1 MLKIQQRKQRDFDLI
16 DDSSEVI
23 DILKAEFTDRKLF
36 IRYAVQKT
44 EVTINEFLPD
54 RSLMVVTDP
63 TFRPEGDISIYG
75 LTDRYFEVDLQII
88 EERGPGYYHSG
99 ILCGR
104 RAQKGRRDLRFHVN
118 PDEVVATNFRISKH
132 TIDVTGFN
140 IPTSIKVLLDQFQN
154 ANTSLGDIVKVDT
167 LSVESKGLIL
177 TNVRKTGKTLL
188 VQDVSDKEAYRAM
201 NEDFLDM
208 YSVLGGELDDFL
220 KRNVEKGYKSIVIVP
235 ILYLTEKEESI
246 PFAYIQIISKT
257 KNFGIEKVLELK
269 EHSFK
274 LVDRIRDANTVLIQQ
289 HQDIID
295 LSRGGAKLKITDEN
309 IKKHILKARGFI
321 FDIVFKLQAPLTIY
335 GEIKATFVDEDNQLY
350 VGVDFA
356 GNSSRKDEMK
366 RFYSVLKPMEADYKS
381 RLIKTLKQQGRK

>member
-1 MLKIQQRKQRDFDLI
+1 LLKIQQRKQRDFDLI
-16 DDSSEVI
+16 DDAGEVI
-23 DILKAEFTDRKLF
+23 DILKDEFANRKLY

-44 EVTINEFLPD
+44 EVVINEYLPD
-54 RSLMVVTDP
+54 QTLMVVTDP

-75 LTDRYFEVDLQII
+75 LSDKYFEVDLQVV
-88 EERGPGYYHSG
+88 EERGPGYYHCK

-104 RAQKGRRDLRFHVN
+104 RAQKGRRDLRFRVT

-140 IPTSIKVLLDQFQN
+140 VPTSIKVILDQFQS
-154 ANTSLGDIVKVDT
+154 ANSSMSDIVKVDI

-177 TNVRKTGKTLL
+177 NQVRKTGKTLL
-188 VQDVSDKEAYRAM
+188 ISDVSDRESYRAM
-201 NEDFLDM
+201 NDDFIDL
-208 YSVLGGELDDFL
+208 YTILGTELDDFI
-220 KRNVEKGYKSIVIVP
+220 KRNVEKGYKSNIIVP

-246 PFAYIQIISKT
+246 PFAYIQVVSKT
-257 KNFGIEKVLELK
+257 ENLGLEKVLELK

-274 LVDRIRDANTVLIQQ
+274 LVDRIRDANTILIQQ

-321 FDIVFKLQAPLTIY
+321 FDIVFKMQAPLTIY
-335 GEIKATFVDEDNQLY
+335 GEIKATFVDEDNELY

-366 RFYSVLKPMEADYKS
+366 RFYDVLKPMETDYKT
-381 RLIKTLKQQGRK
+381 RLIKTLKQQKK